1 MREFMSG
8 GADPSRWDALHT
20 YGETSVSTLAG
31 IDPEVF
37 NEIYESVGEQVS
49 TVASLYDTFI
59 NNALRLI
66 AALKAS
72 ESDAAREKTLH
83 TLKGSAAMMGA
94 ARIARLAGDL
104 QQTCATMPAE
114 TLRDFI
120 DQLDAEVD
128 LMRRAVEAQLAA
140 LGQGRPH
147 D

>member
-1 MREFMSG
+1 
-8 GADPSRWDALHT
+8 
-20 YGETSVSTLAG
+20 VSTLAG

-94 ARIARLAGDL
+94 ARVAQLADDL
-104 QQTCATMPAE
+104 QQTCATMEAE
-114 TLRDFI
+114 TLRKWIEQI
-120 DQLDAEVD
+120 DTELDET
-128 LMRRAVEAQLAA
+128 RRAVDAQLAS
-140 LGQGRPH
+140 LGTSRRPR
-147 D
+147 